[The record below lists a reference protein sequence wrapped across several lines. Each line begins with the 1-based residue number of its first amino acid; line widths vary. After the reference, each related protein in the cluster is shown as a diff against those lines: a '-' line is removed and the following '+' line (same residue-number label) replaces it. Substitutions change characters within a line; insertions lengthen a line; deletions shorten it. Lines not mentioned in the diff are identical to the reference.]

1 MITRKDYELCLDKI
15 CKILKDDVH
24 SIYEYGTYKNPGL
37 SDIDLI
43 LVANENNLNL
53 RKKIKKIKSEFNF
66 FFEFSNIIIANKN
79 MIKYIK
85 YFDNLRLNKI
95 FGSKLSF
102 KEPKKKDFLLLKYL
116 EIMDW
121 APERLIRLIEI
132 KKDYIDRKNFGLIN
146 STKYTLKNIN
156 FFLKKK
162 KYEKLIY
169 QIENLRLNYKN
180 VKQTEMKRIIKTL
193 INHLLDALKEI
204 SKINFFLQNKYFSPE
219 YSALSFPNNSKIFFN
234 KNEFK
239 IDKRKNYLY
248 VPKCFG
254 YNYFYYINHCA
265 NSSLSKMIKKYYY
278 VKNSKKILLHS
289 NIELLNILKI
299 RCKYLSENID
309 FLKEKKIT
317 KGLYKF
323 GWFL

>member
-1 MITRKDYELCLDKI
+1 MITRKDYKVCLNEI
-15 CKILKDDVH
+15 CKILKKDVH

-43 LVANENNLNL
+43 LVVNNNNYNL
-53 RKKIKKIKSEFNF
+53 KKKIKKIRSDFNF
-66 FFEFSNIIIANKN
+66 FFEFSNIIVANKN

-95 FGSKLSF
+95 FGSKLYF
-102 KEPKKKDFLLLKYL
+102 KEPKKKEFLLLKYL
-116 EIMDW
+116 EIVDW

-132 KKDYIDRKNFGLIN
+132 KKNYADRKNFGLIN
-146 STKYTLKNIN
+146 STKYTLRNIN

-162 KYEKLIY
+162 KYQKLIY
-169 QIENLRLNYKN
+169 KIEKLRLNYKN
-180 VKQTEMKRIIKTL
+180 VKEIEVKKTIEIL

-204 SKINFFLQNKYFSPE
+204 SKINFFSQNKYFSPE
-219 YSALSFPNNSKIFFN
+219 YSSLSFPNKSKILFN

-239 IDKRKNYLY
+239 INKRKNFLH
-248 VPKCFG
+248 VSKCFG
-254 YNYFYYINHCA
+254 YNYYFYVNHCSD
-265 NSSLSKMIKKYYY
+265 SSLSKIIKKYYY
-278 VKNSKKILLHS
+278 AKNSKKLLLHE
-289 NIELLNILKI
+289 NHELLHILKI

-309 FLKEKKIT
+309 FLKDKKIT

>member
-1 MITRKDYELCLDKI
+1 
-15 CKILKDDVH
+15 
-24 SIYEYGTYKNPGL
+24 
-37 SDIDLI
+37 
-43 LVANENNLNL
+43 
-53 RKKIKKIKSEFNF
+53 
-66 FFEFSNIIIANKN
+66 
-79 MIKYIK
+79 
-85 YFDNLRLNKI
+85 
-95 FGSKLSF
+95 
-102 KEPKKKDFLLLKYL
+102 
-116 EIMDW
+116 
-121 APERLIRLIEI
+121 
-132 KKDYIDRKNFGLIN
+132 
-146 STKYTLKNIN
+146 
-156 FFLKKK
+156 
-162 KYEKLIY
+162 
-169 QIENLRLNYKN
+169 
-180 VKQTEMKRIIKTL
+180 MKRIIKTL

-309 FLKEKKIT
+309 FLKEKKLLKAFT
-317 KGLYKF
+317 NLDGFYD
-323 GWFL
+323 